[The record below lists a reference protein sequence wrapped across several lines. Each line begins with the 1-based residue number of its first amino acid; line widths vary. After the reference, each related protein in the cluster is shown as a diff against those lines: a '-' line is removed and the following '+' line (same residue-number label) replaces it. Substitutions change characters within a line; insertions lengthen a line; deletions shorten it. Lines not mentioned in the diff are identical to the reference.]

1 MFFPSKSKS
10 MIGLDIGSSSIK
22 AVQVT
27 ETKGGYRLEKCGI
40 RHLASEMIVDGTI
53 MDAGSV
59 VEAIRGLIADEKIKV
74 KDVALSLS
82 GHSIIIKKIK
92 LPVMTEDELE
102 ESIKWEAE
110 QYIPFDIN
118 DVNIDFHIIGT
129 VESPDGQ
136 SLMEVLLVAAKK
148 DKLTE
153 YTSVVAE
160 VGLNPV
166 VVDADLFAL
175 ENMYGVNYEIREGE
189 VIALVNIG
197 ASVMNIN
204 ILKNGTSS
212 FTRDISI
219 GGNRYTET
227 IQKDLNMSYDDADR
241 SKKGEEIE
249 GVDPEMVSNV
259 ISRVNSEI
267 TSEISRSFDFFRTT
281 SAHEEI
287 EKIILSGGS
296 AKITSLPGHLHENIG
311 IAVELADPFRNIEID
326 KKVFDSEYLKEIAPL
341 ATVGLGLAIRRIGD
355 R

>member
-1 MFFPSKSKS
+1 MFFPSKTKS
-10 MIGLDIGSSSIK
+10 LVGLDIGSSSIK
-22 AVQVT
+22 AVQVI
-27 ETKGGYRLEKCGI
+27 ETKGGYKLEKCGV

-59 VEAIRGLIADEKIKV
+59 VEAIRGLITEEKIKV

-118 DVNIDFHIIGT
+118 DVNIDFHILGA
-129 VESPDGQ
+129 VESPEGQ
-136 SLMEVLLVAAKK
+136 SQMEVLLVAAKK

-153 YTSVVAE
+153 YTSVVTE

-175 ENMYGVNYEIREGE
+175 ENMYGINYEGREGE
-189 VIALVNIG
+189 VVALVNIG

-204 ILKNGTSS
+204 VLKNGTSS

-241 SKKGEEIE
+241 SKKGEEVE
-249 GVDPEMVSNV
+249 GVDPEMLTNV
-259 ISRVNSEI
+259 INRVNSEI

-296 AKITSLPGHLHENIG
+296 AKIASLPGYLQENVG
-311 IAVELADPFRNIEID
+311 IAVEIADPFRKIEID
-326 KKVFDSEYLKEIAPL
+326 KKVFDQEYIKEIAPL
-341 ATVGLGLAIRRIGD
+341 VAVGLGLAIRRGGD

>member
-10 MIGLDIGSSSIK
+10 LIGLDIGSSSIK
-22 AVQVT
+22 AVQII
-27 ETKGGYRLEKCGI
+27 ETKGGYKLEKCGI
-40 RHLASEMIVDGTI
+40 KHLASEIIVDGTI

-59 VEAIRGLIADEKIKV
+59 VEAIRGLITEEKIKV

-118 DVNIDFHIIGT
+118 DVNIDFHILGT
-129 VESPDGQ
+129 VESPEGQ
-136 SLMEVLLVAAKK
+136 SQMEVLLVAAKK

-153 YTSVVAE
+153 YTSVVTE

-175 ENMYGVNYEIREGE
+175 ENMYGVNYEAREGE

-197 ASVMNIN
+197 ASVMSIN

-219 GGNRYTET
+219 GGIRYTET

-241 SKKGEEIE
+241 SKKGEKVE
-249 GVDPEMVSNV
+249 GVEPEMVANV
-259 ISRVNSEI
+259 INRVNSDI
-267 TSEISRSFDFFRTT
+267 ASEISRSFDFFRTT

-287 EKIILSGGS
+287 EKIVLSGGS
-296 AKITSLPGHLHENIG
+296 AKIPSLPGYLQENLG
-311 IAVELADPFRNIEID
+311 IAVEIADPFRKIEID
-326 KKVFDSEYLKEIAPL
+326 KKVFDPEYIKEISPL
-341 ATVGLGLAIRRIGD
+341 AAVGLGLAIRRVGD